1 MMITI
6 RIIGELSNPS
16 SIASIRPIGLV
27 QTENPTD

>member
-1 MMITI
+1 MIITI

-27 QTENPTD
+27 EKES